1 MSQEPIEENLM
12 NEPQKSSLP
21 YRHLYRRR
29 SLTTVLGLLVL
40 LASGFTG
47 QCAPPFQDSALE
59 TYELEVI
66 SDASRILPLLQRPDE
81 PFVMANLLV
90 FKDMATG
97 EGFEGLTGAEAYQI
111 YSEGLTEIQAAL
123 GSRFIWAGAV
133 RQQVVGSSDP
143 VFETLALLEYA
154 SPTAFLTLAGNP
166 GEAPE
171 ARIAGLLGQWAVA
184 STSLEEPDPSPSAS
198 AERGEGR
205 PFGGPPGVC
214 REGRHVPSR
223 KPTTVSGLSLEQ
235 ICRLLEGPAHEP
247 VFIVELLRF
256 ADGSGELYQPYREAI
271 AAANQET
278 GGELIWRGSLDTY
291 VLGNAS
297 PSFDEMVVT
306 RYPNPRAYLLTLR
319 RPDVLAASPSRAQGL
334 ELHWLYT
341 ADEVI
346 DSFGS

>member
-1 MSQEPIEENLM
+1 M
-12 NEPQKSSLP
+12 NESRKSS
-21 YRHLYRRR
+21 HLCRRR
-29 SLTTVLGLLVL
+29 SLTVVVGLLVF
-40 LASGFTG
+40 LATGFTG
-47 QCAPPFQDSALE
+47 PCAPPFQDSTLE

-66 SDASRILPLLQRPDE
+66 PDFSKILPVLQRPNE
-81 PFVMANLLV
+81 PFVMTNLLV

-111 YSEGLTEIQAAL
+111 YAEGLTEIQAAL
-123 GSRFIWAGAV
+123 GSRLIWAGAV
-133 RQQVVGSSDP
+133 RQQVIGSSDP

-154 SPTAFLTLAGNP
+154 SPTAFLTLASNP

-171 ARIAGLLGQWAVA
+171 ARIAGLLGQWLVA
-184 STSLEEPDPSPSAS
+184 STSLEEPEPSPSAS
-198 AERGEGR
+198 ASGGGGR
-205 PFGGPPGVC
+205 PFGGPPGLC

-235 ICRLLEGPAHEP
+235 MCRLLEGPAHEP

-271 AAANQET
+271 AVANRKI

-291 VLGNAS
+291 VLGSAF

-306 RYPNPRAYLLTLR
+306 RYPNPRAYLRTLR
-319 RPDVLAASPSRAQGL
+319 CPGVLAASPSRAQGL
-334 ELHWLYT
+334 ELHWIYT
-341 ADEVI
+341 ADEVT
-346 DSFGS
+346 DQSGF